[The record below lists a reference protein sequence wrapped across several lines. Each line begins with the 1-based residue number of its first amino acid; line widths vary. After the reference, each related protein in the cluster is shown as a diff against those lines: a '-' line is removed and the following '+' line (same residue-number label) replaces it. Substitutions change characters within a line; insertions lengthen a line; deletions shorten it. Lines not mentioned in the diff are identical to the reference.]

1 MCGDDEIVFRSKSGH
16 QPEGRR
22 GSGGTSFGSIF
33 RSYRCG
39 KALLEKVDIT
49 LKDNEGRTA
58 LYLAV
63 FGYTE
68 VVKLL
73 EEVKAAANDRG
84 GYILEATVKR
94 VRQP

>member
-1 MCGDDEIVFRSKSGH
+1 MKLFLEAKVDTSRKDDEGQAAHHLAAF
-16 QPEGRR
+16 
-22 GSGGTSFGSIF
+22 FGLTDVV
-33 RSYRCG
+33 